1 MYILSQ
7 VLVGI
12 GMIIDLVGKII
23 NKKKYFLLFLL
34 LACSFYTA
42 SYVCLLQPLP
52 VILNLIGVIRSIWF
66 AVLEKKEK
74 EGKDY
79 ITPVM
84 IFVIITFV
92 SYAIFFTNWLDIV
105 LPISMI
111 VASVAL
117 VFRKM
122 LYVRIG
128 LIINSVLWLVFN
140 LSIKGYI
147 NALCDI
153 STMIL
158 LTTSIV
164 LYDVLKIQ
172 NQKTRSK
179 DRKKLMNEDQNSV
192 LSTTSSTNSSTKTK
206 ED

>member
-66 AVLEKKEK
+66 AALEKRGKE
-74 EGKDY
+74 EKDY

-84 IFVIITFV
+84 IFIIITFV

-153 STMIL
+153 LTIIL
-158 LTTSIV
+158 LSVSIV
-164 LYDVLKIQ
+164 LYDILKIQ
-172 NQKTRSK
+172 
-179 DRKKLMNEDQNSV
+179 KKSNNCKGIKQ
-192 LSTTSSTNSSTKTK
+192 
-206 ED
+206 